1 VRVLIDYRPAL
12 RERSGAGEYTHQL
25 TKALVATG
33 DDDLTIFS
41 SSWKDRLA
49 LNGDLAGVATVDRRI
64 PVRLLNLLWHR
75 LEWPPIEALSA
86 RRFDVVH
93 SSHPLLMPSR
103 EAAQVITIHDLNFL
117 AHPERTRAEIR
128 RDYPRL
134 AHRHAQRA
142 DAIIV
147 PSAFTAGEVER
158 TLGVPADRIAVC
170 PHGAPDWA
178 PRTSPPSEGYVL
190 FFSTLEPRKNV
201 GGLLDAYERLLV
213 GPANRFRQGF
223 GGQEP
228 GHDVELTS
236 HASGFPVPPTPPR
249 GEGGSWTLPELVLA
263 GKATDEAAPW
273 LERITRPPLKGFVR
287 HIGYVEPADRRALYD
302 GARLLVMPSFEEGF
316 GIPVLEAMS
325 AGVPVVAADRGSLPE
340 VLGGAGVLV
349 NPDRPEEIAAG
360 IARLLEDRAHAA
372 ECFSR
377 GIARAREFRWARTVQ
392 RVRAAYEH
400 AIARRR
406 QRSRAA

>member
-25 TKALVATG
+25 TKALVAAG
-33 DDDLTIFS
+33 DDEATIFS

-49 LNGDLAGVATVDRRI
+49 LDGDLTGVAIVDRRI

-75 LEWPPIEALSA
+75 MEWPPIEALTA

-117 AHPERTRAEIR
+117 SHPERTRAEIR

-170 PHGAPDWA
+170 PHGAPTWT
-178 PRTSPPSEGYVL
+178 PRAEPPSDGYLL

-201 GGLLDAYERLLV
+201 GGLLDAYEQLLV
-213 GPANRFRQGF
+213 ARR
-223 GGQEP
+223 
-228 GHDVELTS
+228 
-236 HASGFPVPPTPPR
+236 PV
-249 GEGGSWTLPELVLA
+249 PELVLA
-263 GKATDEAAPW
+263 GKATEESAAW
-273 LERITRPPLKGFVR
+273 LDRIARPPLKGFVR
-287 HIGYVEPADRRALYD
+287 HIGYVEPVNRRKLYD

-316 GIPVLEAMS
+316 GIPVLEAMA

-360 IARLLEDRAHAA
+360 VLRLLEDRAHAA
-372 ECFSR
+372 ECFKR
-377 GIARAREFRWARTVQ
+377 GIVRAREFRWDRTVQ
-392 RVRAAYEH
+392 RVRAAYQH

-406 QRSRAA
+406 HRSSAA

>member
-12 RERSGAGEYTHQL
+12 RERSGVGEYTHQL
-25 TKALVATG
+25 AKALLATG

-49 LNGDLAGVATVDRRI
+49 IDGDLAGVRTVDRRI

-75 LEWPPIEALSA
+75 MEWPPIEALTA

-93 SSHPLLMPSR
+93 SLHPLLMPSR

-117 AHPERTRAEIR
+117 SHPERTRAEIR

-170 PHGAPDWA
+170 SYGAPGWTPRAA
-178 PRTSPPSEGYVL
+178 PPDTGYIL

-201 GGLLDAYERLLV
+201 GGLLDAYEHLV
-213 GPANRFRQGF
+213 A
-223 GGQEP
+223 
-228 GHDVELTS
+228 
-236 HASGFPVPPTPPR
+236 
-249 GEGGSWTLPELVLA
+249 GSFKGRIPELLLA

-273 LERITRPPLKGFVR
+273 LDRIARPPLQGFVR
-287 HIGYVEPADRRALYD
+287 HIGYVEPRDRRALYD
-302 GARLLVMPSFEEGF
+302 GARLLVMPSFEEVF

-349 NPDRPEEIAAG
+349 NPDRPQEIAAG
-360 IARLLEDRAHAA
+360 IARLLEDRAYAV
-372 ECFSR
+372 ECVGR
-377 GIARAREFRWARTVQ
+377 GIARAREFRWDRTIE
-392 RVRAAYEH
+392 RVRAAYVL
-400 AIARRR
+400 AIARR
-406 QRSRAA
+406 QHRSRAA

>member
-25 TKALVATG
+25 TKALLAKG

-49 LNGDLAGVATVDRRI
+49 LDGDLAGIATVDRRI

-75 LEWPPIEALSA
+75 MEWPPIEALTA

-128 RDYPRL
+128 RDYPRF

-170 PHGAPDWA
+170 PHGAPGWT
-178 PRTSPPSEGYVL
+178 PRATPPSEGYVL

-201 GGLLDAYERLLV
+201 GGLLDAYEQVLV
-213 GPANRFRQGF
+213 ARPFSASAHNRTDRATADAPKREERE
-223 GGQEP
+223 GGQ
-228 GHDVELTS
+228 GRV
-236 HASGFPVPPTPPR
+236 
-249 GEGGSWTLPELVLA
+249 PELVLA
-263 GKATDEAAPW
+263 GKATDEAAQW
-273 LERITRPPLKGFVR
+273 LDRIARPPLKGFVR
-287 HIGYVEPADRRALYD
+287 HIGYVEPPNRRALYD

-349 NPDRPEEIAAG
+349 NPDRPQEIAA
-360 IARLLEDRAHAA
+360 AMLRLLEDRAYAA
-372 ECFSR
+372 ECVGR
-377 GIARAREFRWARTVQ
+377 GIARAREFRWDRTVE

-406 QRSRAA
+406 HRSRAA

>member
-12 RERSGAGEYTHQL
+12 RERSDAGEYTHQL

-49 LNGDLAGVATVDRRI
+49 LDGDLAGVATVDRRI
-64 PVRLLNLLWHR
+64 PVRVLNLLWHR
-75 LEWPPIEALSA
+75 MEWPPIEALSA

-158 TLGVPADRIAVC
+158 TLGVHADRIAVC

-178 PRTSPPSEGYVL
+178 PRATPPSEGYVL

-201 GGLLDAYERLLV
+201 GGLLDAYERLLA
-213 GPANRFRQGF
+213 GDR
-223 GGQEP
+223 
-228 GHDVELTS
+228 
-236 HASGFPVPPTPPR
+236 TP
-249 GEGGSWTLPELVLA
+249 PELVLA
-263 GKATDEAAPW
+263 GKATKEAAPW
-273 LERITRPPLKGFVR
+273 LDRIARPPLKEFVR
-287 HIGYVEPADRRALYD
+287 HIGYVEPANRRALYD

-349 NPDRPEEIAAG
+349 NPDRAEEIAAG
-360 IARLLEDRAHAA
+360 IARLLEDRAYAA
-372 ECFSR
+372 ECFGR

>member
-25 TKALVATG
+25 AKALLASG
-33 DDDLTIFS
+33 ADDLTIFS
-41 SSWKDRLA
+41 SSWKDRLKSDRA
-49 LNGDLAGVATVDRRI
+49 LAGAAVVDRRV
-64 PVRLLNLLWHR
+64 PVGLLNLLWHR
-75 LEWPPIEALSA
+75 AEWPPIEALSA

-117 AHPERTRAEIR
+117 SHPERTRAEIR

-134 AHRHAQRA
+134 AHSHARRA

-158 TLGVPADRIAVC
+158 RLGVSPDRIAVC

-178 PRTSPPSEGYVL
+178 PRSAPPTDGYLL

-201 GGLLDAYERLLV
+201 SGLLDAYEQVLV
-213 GPANRFRQGF
+213 ARPLQGR
-223 GGQEP
+223 
-228 GHDVELTS
+228 V
-236 HASGFPVPPTPPR
+236 
-249 GEGGSWTLPELVLA
+249 PELVLA
-263 GKATDEAAPW
+263 GKATHEATPW
-273 LERITRPPLKGFVR
+273 LDRIARPPLKGFVR
-287 HIGYVEPADRRALYD
+287 HIGYVDPANRRALYD

-325 AGVPVVAADRGSLPE
+325 VGVPVVAADRGSLPE
-340 VLGGAGVLV
+340 VLGGAGGLV
-349 NPDRPEEIAAG
+349 DPDRPGDIAAA
-360 IARLLEDRAHAA
+360 IARVLEDPGYAM

-377 GIARAREFRWARTVQ
+377 GLARAREFRWDSTVQ
-392 RVRAAYEH
+392 RVRAAYERAVAH
-400 AIARRR
+400 HQR
-406 QRSRAA
+406 RSRVT

>member
-134 AHRHAQRA
+134 AHSHAQRA

-201 GGLLDAYERLLV
+201 GGLLDAYERLLL
-213 GPANRFRQGF
+213 GPAKAGHYVPPERSEQRERS
-223 GGQEP
+223 GQQ
-228 GHDVELTS
+228 HVV
-236 HASGFPVPPTPPR
+236 SGFSR
-249 GEGGSWTLPELVLA
+249 TLPELVLA

>member
-1 VRVLIDYRPAL
+1 MRVLIDYRPAL
-12 RERSGAGEYTHQL
+12 RERSGVGEYTHQL
-25 TKALVATG
+25 TKALLATG

-49 LNGDLAGVATVDRRI
+49 VDGDLAGVRTVDRRI

-75 LEWPPIEALSA
+75 MEWPPIEALAA

-93 SSHPLLMPSR
+93 SLHPLLMPSR

-117 AHPERTRAEIR
+117 SHPERTRAEIR

-170 PHGAPDWA
+170 PYGAPGWT
-178 PRTSPPSEGYVL
+178 PRATPPSEGYVL

-201 GGLLDAYERLLV
+201 GGLLDAYEQLLV
-213 GPANRFRQGF
+213 ARPFQGR
-223 GGQEP
+223 
-228 GHDVELTS
+228 V
-236 HASGFPVPPTPPR
+236 
-249 GEGGSWTLPELVLA
+249 PELVLA

-273 LERITRPPLKGFVR
+273 LDRIARPPLKGFVR
-287 HIGYVEPADRRALYD
+287 HIGYVEPRNRRALYD

-349 NPDRPEEIAAG
+349 NPDRPQEIAAG
-360 IARLLEDRAHAA
+360 VARLLEDRAYAA
-372 ECFSR
+372 ECVGR
-377 GIARAREFRWARTVQ
+377 GIARAREFRWDRTVE
-392 RVRAAYEH
+392 RVRAAYEG

-406 QRSRAA
+406 HRSRAA

>member
-25 TKALVATG
+25 TKALAATG
-33 DDDLTIFS
+33 NDDLTIFS

-49 LNGDLAGVATVDRRI
+49 LDGDLAGVATVDRRI
-64 PVRLLNLLWHR
+64 PVQLLNLLWHR
-75 LEWPPIEALSA
+75 MEWPPIEALSA

-103 EAAQVITIHDLNFL
+103 DAAQVITIHDLDFL
-117 AHPERTRAEIR
+117 AHPDRTRAEIR

-178 PRTSPPSEGYVL
+178 PRATPPGEGYVL

-201 GGLLDAYERLLV
+201 GGLLDAYEYLLAV
-213 GPANRFRQGF
+213 GR
-223 GGQEP
+223 
-228 GHDVELTS
+228 
-236 HASGFPVPPTPPR
+236 TPC
-249 GEGGSWTLPELVLA
+249 ELVLA
-263 GKATDEAAPW
+263 GKATEEAGPW
-273 LERITRPPLKGFVR
+273 LDRIARPPLKGFVR
-287 HIGYVEPADRRALYD
+287 HIGYVEPANRRALYD

-360 IARLLEDRAHAA
+360 IARLLEDHAYA
-372 ECFSR
+372 GECFSR

-392 RVRAAYEH
+392 RVRAAYEY

>member
-12 RERSGAGEYTHQL
+12 RERSGVGEYTHQL

-49 LNGDLAGVATVDRRI
+49 PDGDLSGVAIVDRRI

-75 LEWPPIEALSA
+75 MEWPPIEALST

-93 SSHPLLMPSR
+93 SLHPLLMPSR

-117 AHPERTRAEIR
+117 SHPERTRAEIR

-170 PHGAPDWA
+170 SYGAPGWTPRAA
-178 PRTSPPSEGYVL
+178 PPDAGYVL

-201 GGLLDAYERLLV
+201 GGLLDAYEHLV
-213 GPANRFRQGF
+213 A
-223 GGQEP
+223 
-228 GHDVELTS
+228 
-236 HASGFPVPPTPPR
+236 
-249 GEGGSWTLPELVLA
+249 GSFKGRIPELLLA

-273 LERITRPPLKGFVR
+273 LDRIARPPLQGFVR
-287 HIGYVEPADRRALYD
+287 HIGYVEPRDRRALYD

-349 NPDRPEEIAAG
+349 NPDRPQEIAAG
-360 IARLLEDRAHAA
+360 IARLLEDRAYAV
-372 ECFSR
+372 ECVGR
-377 GIARAREFRWARTVQ
+377 GIARAREFRWDRTIE
-392 RVRAAYEH
+392 RVRAAYVL
-400 AIARRR
+400 AIARR
-406 QRSRAA
+406 QHRSRAA

>member
-12 RERSGAGEYTHQL
+12 RERSGVGEYTHQL
-25 TKALVATG
+25 AKALLATG

-49 LNGDLAGVATVDRRI
+49 IDGDLAGVRTVDRRI

-75 LEWPPIEALSA
+75 MEWPPIEALTA

-93 SSHPLLMPSR
+93 SLHPLLMPSR

-117 AHPERTRAEIR
+117 SHPERTRAEIR

-170 PHGAPDWA
+170 SYGAPGWTPRAA
-178 PRTSPPSEGYVL
+178 PPDAGYVL

-201 GGLLDAYERLLV
+201 GGLLDAYEHLV
-213 GPANRFRQGF
+213 A
-223 GGQEP
+223 
-228 GHDVELTS
+228 
-236 HASGFPVPPTPPR
+236 
-249 GEGGSWTLPELVLA
+249 GSFKGRIPELLLA

-273 LERITRPPLKGFVR
+273 LDRIARPPLQGFVR
-287 HIGYVEPADRRALYD
+287 HIGYVEPRDRRALYD

-349 NPDRPEEIAAG
+349 NPDRPQEIAAG
-360 IARLLEDRAHAA
+360 IARLLEDRAYAV
-372 ECFSR
+372 ECVGR
-377 GIARAREFRWARTVQ
+377 GIARAREFRWDRTVE
-392 RVRAAYEH
+392 RVRAAYDL
-400 AIARRR
+400 AIARR
-406 QRSRAA
+406 QHRSRAA

>member
-1 VRVLIDYRPAL
+1 MRVLIDYRPAL
-12 RERSGAGEYTHQL
+12 RERSGVGEYTHQL
-25 TKALVATG
+25 AKALLATG

-49 LNGDLAGVATVDRRI
+49 IDGDLAGVRTVDRRI

-75 LEWPPIEALSA
+75 MEWPPIEALTA

-93 SSHPLLMPSR
+93 SLHPLLMPSR

-117 AHPERTRAEIR
+117 SHPERTRAEIR

-170 PHGAPDWA
+170 SYGAPGWTPRAA
-178 PRTSPPSEGYVL
+178 PPDAGYVL

-201 GGLLDAYERLLV
+201 GGLLDAYEHLV
-213 GPANRFRQGF
+213 A
-223 GGQEP
+223 
-228 GHDVELTS
+228 
-236 HASGFPVPPTPPR
+236 
-249 GEGGSWTLPELVLA
+249 GSFKGRIPELLLA

-273 LERITRPPLKGFVR
+273 LDRIARPPLQGFVR
-287 HIGYVEPADRRALYD
+287 HIGYVEPRDRRALYD

-349 NPDRPEEIAAG
+349 NPDRPQEIAAG
-360 IARLLEDRAHAA
+360 IARLLEDRAYAV
-372 ECFSR
+372 ECVGR
-377 GIARAREFRWARTVQ
+377 GIARAREFRWDRTIE
-392 RVRAAYEH
+392 RVRAAYVL
-400 AIARRR
+400 AIARR
-406 QRSRAA
+406 QHRSRAA

>member
-12 RERSGAGEYTHQL
+12 RERSGVGEYTHQL
-25 TKALVATG
+25 AKALLATG

-49 LNGDLAGVATVDRRI
+49 VDGDLAGVRTVDRRI

-75 LEWPPIEALSA
+75 MEWPPIEALTA

-93 SSHPLLMPSR
+93 SLHPLLMPSR

-117 AHPERTRAEIR
+117 SHPERTRAEIR

-170 PHGAPDWA
+170 SYGAPGWTPRAA
-178 PRTSPPSEGYVL
+178 PPDAGYVL

-201 GGLLDAYERLLV
+201 GGLLDAYEHLV
-213 GPANRFRQGF
+213 A
-223 GGQEP
+223 
-228 GHDVELTS
+228 
-236 HASGFPVPPTPPR
+236 
-249 GEGGSWTLPELVLA
+249 GSFKGRIPELLLA

-273 LERITRPPLKGFVR
+273 LDRIARPPLQGFVR
-287 HIGYVEPADRRALYD
+287 HIGYVEPRDRRALYD

-349 NPDRPEEIAAG
+349 NPDRPQEIAAG
-360 IARLLEDRAHAA
+360 IARLLEDRAYAV
-372 ECFSR
+372 ECVGR
-377 GIARAREFRWARTVQ
+377 GIARAREFRWDRTIE
-392 RVRAAYEH
+392 RVRAAYVL
-400 AIARRR
+400 AIARR
-406 QRSRAA
+406 QHRSRAA

>member
-12 RERSGAGEYTHQL
+12 RERSGVGEYTHQL
-25 TKALVATG
+25 AKAVLATG
-33 DDDLTIFS
+33 ADDLTIFS

-49 LNGDLAGVATVDRRI
+49 PGGDLAGATTVDRHI

-75 LEWPPIEALSA
+75 VEWPPIEALSA

-93 SSHPLLMPSR
+93 SLHPLLMPSR

-117 AHPERTRAEIR
+117 SHPERTRAEIR

-142 DAIIV
+142 DAIVV

-158 TLGVPADRIAVC
+158 RLGVAADRIAVC
-170 PHGAPDWA
+170 PFGAPDWT
-178 PRTSPPSEGYVL
+178 PRATPPIDGYVL

-201 GGLLDAYERLLV
+201 GGLLDAYEQLLV
-213 GPANRFRQGF
+213 ARPFQGR
-223 GGQEP
+223 
-228 GHDVELTS
+228 V
-236 HASGFPVPPTPPR
+236 
-249 GEGGSWTLPELVLA
+249 PELVLA
-263 GKATDEAAPW
+263 GKPTDEATPW
-273 LERITRPPLKGFVR
+273 LERIARPPLKGFVR
-287 HIGYVEPADRRALYD
+287 HIGYVEPANRRALYE

-340 VLGGAGVLV
+340 VLGEAGVLV
-349 NPDRPEEIAAG
+349 NPDRPAEIAAA
-360 IARLLEDRAHAA
+360 IARLVEDRAWAA

-377 GIARAREFRWARTVQ
+377 GIARAREFRWDRTVQ
-392 RVRAAYEH
+392 CVRAAYQD

-406 QRSRAA
+406 HRSRAA

>member
-12 RERSGAGEYTHQL
+12 RERSGVGEYTHQL
-25 TKALVATG
+25 AKALLATG

-49 LNGDLAGVATVDRRI
+49 VDGDLAGVRTVDRRI

-75 LEWPPIEALSA
+75 MEWPPIEALTA

-93 SSHPLLMPSR
+93 SLHPLLMPSR

-117 AHPERTRAEIR
+117 SHPERTRAEIR

-170 PHGAPDWA
+170 SYGAPGWTPRAA
-178 PRTSPPSEGYVL
+178 PPDAGYVL

-201 GGLLDAYERLLV
+201 GGLLDAYEHLV
-213 GPANRFRQGF
+213 A
-223 GGQEP
+223 
-228 GHDVELTS
+228 
-236 HASGFPVPPTPPR
+236 
-249 GEGGSWTLPELVLA
+249 GSFKGRIPELLLA

-273 LERITRPPLKGFVR
+273 LDRIARPPLQGFVR
-287 HIGYVEPADRRALYD
+287 HIGYVEPRDRRALYD

-349 NPDRPEEIAAG
+349 NPDRPQEIAAG
-360 IARLLEDRAHAA
+360 IARLLEDRAYAV
-372 ECFSR
+372 ECVGR
-377 GIARAREFRWARTVQ
+377 GIARAREFRWDRTIE
-392 RVRAAYEH
+392 RVRAAYVL
-400 AIARRR
+400 AITRR
-406 QRSRAA
+406 QHRSRAA

>member
-1 VRVLIDYRPAL
+1 MRVLIDYRPAL

-49 LNGDLAGVATVDRRI
+49 IDGDLAGVRTVDRRI

-75 LEWPPIEALSA
+75 MEWPPIEALTA

-93 SSHPLLMPSR
+93 SLHPLLMPSR

-117 AHPERTRAEIR
+117 SHPERTRAEIR

-170 PHGAPDWA
+170 SYGAPGWTPRAA
-178 PRTSPPSEGYVL
+178 PPDAGYVL

-201 GGLLDAYERLLV
+201 GGLLDAYEHLV
-213 GPANRFRQGF
+213 A
-223 GGQEP
+223 
-228 GHDVELTS
+228 
-236 HASGFPVPPTPPR
+236 
-249 GEGGSWTLPELVLA
+249 GSFKGRIPELLLA

-273 LERITRPPLKGFVR
+273 LDRIARPPLQGFVR
-287 HIGYVEPADRRALYD
+287 HIGYVEPRDRRALYD

-349 NPDRPEEIAAG
+349 NPDRPQEIAAG
-360 IARLLEDRAHAA
+360 IARLLEDRAYAV
-372 ECFSR
+372 ECVGR
-377 GIARAREFRWARTVQ
+377 GIARAREFRWDRTIE
-392 RVRAAYEH
+392 RVRAAYVL
-400 AIARRR
+400 AIARR
-406 QRSRAA
+406 QHRSRAA